1 MNFALALKP
10 AGLALI
16 SLGCCFT
23 AVGCTSDNPGSA
35 EGGAPGAGT
44 NSQGQS
50 GAATGGQGQSGAAGG
65 QTATAG
71 GGASGAPA
79 GGASTGGAPS
89 GGAPAG
95 GGSAQGGSV
104 GAAGTGTAGSTGQ
117 SGGSSGGAG
126 GSNGVIKIMAIG
138 DSITRATCWRAL
150 LWQELNQAHAGKFDL
165 VGTLTSDN
173 SCNPAGYDEDNQ
185 GYSSSLVTEIVAG
198 VTNARTCDPK
208 CPTLA
213 DFTAAFTAKVPD
225 VILMHFGTNDV
236 WNGIAASS
244 ILTAYSSVV
253 DTARAV
259 NPNVKF
265 FVAKIIPMNVTSTTC
280 SGCTCAGCPTA
291 VPALDGMIPA
301 WATSKA
307 TAASPITVVDQYTGF
322 DAVADTRDGV
332 HPNNTTGSQ
341 KMADKWNAAL
351 GSLF

>member
-1 MNFALALKP
+1 MNFAFAFKPVSLALL
-10 AGLALI
+10 G
-16 SLGCCFT
+16 LGCCFA
-23 AVGCTSDNPGSA
+23 AVSCTNAPTSGSG
-35 EGGAPGAGT
+35 ESGAPSGG
-44 NSQGQS
+44 SGQGQS
-50 GAATGGQGQSGAAGG
+50 GAATGGQGQAGAAGG
-65 QTATAG
+65 QTAAG
-71 GGASGAPA
+71 GAPA
-79 GGASTGGAPS
+79 GGAAT

-95 GGSAQGGSV
+95 GAATGGAPAGGATQGGSS
-104 GAAGTGTAGSTGQ
+104 GATGTAGATGQ
-117 SGGSSGGAG
+117 SGGSSGG
-126 GSNGVIKIMAIG
+126 SSGVIKIMAIG

-150 LWQELNQAHAGKFDL
+150 LLQELNQAHAGKFDL

-173 SCNPAGYDEDNQ
+173 GCTPAGYDEDNQ

-198 VTNARTCDPK
+198 VTTNRTCDPK

-244 ILTAYSSVV
+244 ILSAYSSVV

-265 FVAKIIPMNVTSTTC
+265 FVAKIIPMNVTATTC
-280 SGCTCAGCPTA
+280 SGCSCAACPTA
-291 VPALDGMIPA
+291 VPALDDMIPG
-301 WATSKA
+301 WASGKA

-341 KMADKWNAAL
+341 KTADKWNTAL